1 MVLESYLVD
10 VVGYTYIG
18 QLECVTVHKGDIDNE
33 MRIKY

>member
-1 MVLESYLVD
+1 VVLEFYLVD
-10 VVGYTYIG
+10 VVGYIG